1 MIESR
6 SLLRQDPKPQFPNG
20 KCVALVVFVVAVL
33 AIAST
38 VVVVWVIPSADE
50 AETGSVNGSVS
61 TNISTDTGPEI
72 EVVGGVLV
80 ALSIRD
86 VIFETFR
93 SSLQQNLASITG
105 VDNSLVEI
113 QVVNGS
119 IGTNISTVAAAISV
133 PATTTAVDL
142 ARLLATELESLE
154 STFTALGVTV
164 EELPLVEV
172 VGSAAAGS
180 RPLGIIP
187 ISPVAGAGGRRR
199 MAEYGGG
206 ALFSFGSFG
215 KFRLPP
221 LLRLPDLS
229 FYWTHLCPTSTFSC
243 QDTDGDWTD
252 LSAYYEFSF
261 LLAHGYSDAFG
272 DCLAG
277 QYPATPYSISHAGGL
292 FPENYENLVPAFR
305 QNIDNYMSSVGADE
319 FDDLLHDGAFSM
331 SCFNKDYFKQD
342 HYTCGL
348 QNIVMGSVF
357 PGQYCKELRD
367 ANLITKF
374 GGSDF
379 MDVFDAGS
387 FATEEDRLR
396 YGEVKSE
403 CAQQLGQL
411 SMFEALKK
419 FKTEGYDDGFIRLG
433 VDYTLPPVP
442 VEEDTGEPSDSAMQG
457 GSPYL
462 ERFKYLLEEDGRQVD
477 ADKLTG
483 TCKFEVVVTIGNPSC
498 INPKIA
504 ELTDQVFI
512 GENPEPWQKPDVSS
526 YALDRHGFEY
536 NQDANLWH
544 RKGVDGCELGC
555 CDACFQWY
563 CPRTVESRFFE
574 NSDGSPFMV
583 VRDGYWHS
591 PFTCNQYEYTCAA
604 HDSTYAQSSEQTCG
618 EASEVFADDSRS
630 ATQNVTRA
638 RC

>member
-6 SLLRQDPKPQFPNG
+6 SLLRQDPNPKPPNG

-33 AIAST
+33 AIASA

-72 EVVGGVLV
+72 EVVGGVLI

-119 IGTNISTVAAAISV
+119 VGTNMTTVAAAIAV
-133 PATTTAVDL
+133 PATTTAVEVAGKL
-142 ARLLATELESLE
+142 RTELESLE

-164 EELPLVEV
+164 EELPLIEV

-180 RPLGIIP
+180 RPVAIIP
-187 ISPVAGAGGRRR
+187 INPVAGAAGRRR
-199 MAEYGGG
+199 MSHAG
-206 ALFSFGSFG
+206 AVFSSGVFRFPSLSLPDFSF
-215 KFRLPP
+215 L
-221 LLRLPDLS
+221 
-229 FYWTHLCPTSTFSC
+229 WTNRCPKSTFSC

-292 FPENYENLVPAFR
+292 FPEKYENLVPAFR
-305 QNIDNYMSSVGADE
+305 QNIDNYMSSVGAEE
-319 FDDLLHDGAFSM
+319 FEDLLHDGAFSM
-331 SCFNKDYFKQD
+331 SCYDNNYFQKD

-348 QNIVMGSVF
+348 QNIVMGATF
-357 PGQYCKELRD
+357 PGEHCEKMRD
-367 ANLITKF
+367 ANLITTF
-374 GGSDF
+374 GGSEDF
-379 MDVFDAGS
+379 MDIFDAGS
-387 FATEEDRLR
+387 FTTEEDRVR
-396 YGEVKSE
+396 YAEVKSE

-411 SMFEALKK
+411 SMFDALKK
-419 FKTEGYDDGFIRLG
+419 FKTAGYDDGFIRFG
-433 VDYTLPPVP
+433 VNYTLPLVP
-442 VEEDTGEPSDSAMQG
+442 VEEDTGQPQDSAMQG

-462 ERFKYLLEEDGRQVD
+462 ERFKYLLEKDDRQVD
-477 ADKLTG
+477 AEKLTG
-483 TCKFEVVVTIGNPSC
+483 TCKFEAVVTIGNPSC
-498 INPKIA
+498 SNPKIV
-504 ELTDQVFI
+504 EIPDQVFI

-536 NQDANLWH
+536 SEAANLWH
-544 RKGVDGCELGC
+544 RKGVGGCELGC

-563 CPRTVESRFFE
+563 CPRTIRVPWWV
-574 NSDGSPFMV
+574 NYDGSPVMV
-583 VRDGYWHS
+583 ARNGRSWY

-604 HDSTYAQSSEQTCG
+604 HDSTYAQSSEQSCG
-618 EASEVFADDSRS
+618 EASEVFSDDSRS
-630 ATQNVTRA
+630 ATQTVTRA

>member
-1 MIESR
+1 MLESR

-80 ALSIRD
+80 ALSTRD

-93 SSLQQNLASITG
+93 SSLQQKLASITG
-105 VDNSLVEI
+105 VGNSLVEI

-119 IGTNISTVAAAISV
+119 VGTNISTVAAAISV

-142 ARLLATELESLE
+142 ARLLATELESIQ
-154 STFTALGVTV
+154 STSNALGVTV
-164 EELPLVEV
+164 EESPLVEV
-172 VGSAAAGS
+172 VGNAAAGS
-180 RPLGIIP
+180 RPVAIIP
-187 ISPVAGAGGRRR
+187 INPVAGAGGRRR
-199 MAEYGGG
+199 MARVP
-206 ALFSFGSFG
+206 AFFSFSF
-215 KFRLPP
+215 
-221 LLRLPDLS
+221 PDFS
-229 FYWTHLCPTSTFSC
+229 FLWTNRCPKSTFSC
-243 QDTDGDWTD
+243 QDTDGEWTD
-252 LSAYYEFSF
+252 LSEYYAWSF

-292 FPENYENLVPAFR
+292 FPEKFENLLPAFR
-305 QNIDNYMSSVGADE
+305 QNIDNYMSSVGAEE
-319 FDDLLHDGAFSM
+319 FEDLLHDGAFSM
-331 SCFNKDYFKQD
+331 SCYDNNYFQKD

-348 QNIVMGSVF
+348 QNIVMGATF
-357 PGQYCKELRD
+357 PGEHCKELRD

-374 GGSDF
+374 PGSDDF
-379 MDVFDAGS
+379 MDVFDTES
-387 FATEEDRLR
+387 FATDEDRVH

-411 SMFEALKK
+411 SMFDALKK
-419 FKTEGYDDGFIRLG
+419 FKTAGYDDGFIRFG
-433 VDYTLPPVP
+433 VDYTLPLVP
-442 VEEDTGEPSDSAMQG
+442 VEEDTGQPSDSAMRG

-462 ERFKYLLEEDGRQVD
+462 ERFKHLLEADGRQDD

-483 TCKFEVVVTIGNPSC
+483 TCKFEAVVTIGNPSC
-498 INPKIA
+498 SNPKIV
-504 ELTDQVFI
+504 EVPEQVFI
-512 GENPEPWQKPDVSS
+512 GESPEPSQKPDVSS

-536 NQDANLWH
+536 SEAANLWY
-544 RKGVDGCELGC
+544 RRGVGGCELGC

-563 CPRTVESRFFE
+563 CPRTIRVPWWV
-574 NSDGSPFMV
+574 NYDGSPVMV
-583 VRDGYWHS
+583 ARNGRSWY
-591 PFTCNQYEYTCAA
+591 PFTCDQYEYTCAA

-618 EASEVFADDSRS
+618 EASVVFSDDSRS
-630 ATQNVTRA
+630 ATQTVTRA